1 MKNISRWSYDE
12 IRKSGSLSKK
22 LSMWLSV
29 FIDSEV
35 PLTARQATEI
45 ANRRF
50 GLNQKM
56 TSSNTNISNLLDENH
71 MGFIKT
77 FDVVKCPTTGKT
89 VGRYIYTGRRIPR
102 EKVSKLVRCECCE
115 GRGSLMKDV
124 WIDNEKQG
132 DMFPETKTDILRKD
146 TDDVY

>member
-1 MKNISRWSYDE
+1 MKKASRWSYDE
-12 IRKSGSLSKK
+12 IRKSGSLAKK

-35 PLTARQATEI
+35 PLTAREATEI

-56 TSSNTNISNLLDENH
+56 TSSNTNVSNLLDENH
-71 MGFIKT
+71 MGFIRT
-77 FDVVKCPTTGKT
+77 FDIVKCPSTGKA

-102 EKVSKLVRCECCE
+102 EKVSKLIRCECCE
-115 GRGSLMKDV
+115 GRGSLMKEIYVDT
-124 WIDNEKQG
+124 EKQG
-132 DMFPETKTDILRKD
+132 DLFSGTKPDIKRKD